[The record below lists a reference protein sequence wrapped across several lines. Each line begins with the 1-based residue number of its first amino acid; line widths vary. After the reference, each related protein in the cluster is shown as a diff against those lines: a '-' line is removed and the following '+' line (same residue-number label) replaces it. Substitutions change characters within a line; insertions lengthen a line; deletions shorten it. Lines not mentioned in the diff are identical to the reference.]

1 MNLQRE
7 TLGETVVIRVQDTR
21 IDAAAAIRF
30 KDAMREATAGAGP
43 TVVLDLAR
51 VAFVDSSGLGAIV
64 AVMKML
70 APATR
75 LELAGL
81 TGNVAKVFRLT
92 RMDSVFT
99 LHDRAP
105 VAEAAGPEPGQ
116 AARV

>member
-1 MNLQRE
+1 MDLRRE
-7 TLGETVVIRVQDTR
+7 TIGDVLVIRVDDSR

-43 TVVLDLAR
+43 TVVLDLSR
-51 VAFVDSSGLGAIV
+51 VSFVDSSGLGAIV
-64 AVMKML
+64 SVMKFL
-70 APATR
+70 APGTR

-81 TGNVAKVFRLT
+81 TGNVARVFRLT

-99 LHDRAP
+99 LHDHAP
-105 VAEAAGPEPGQ
+105 FVPGAGPGPGQ